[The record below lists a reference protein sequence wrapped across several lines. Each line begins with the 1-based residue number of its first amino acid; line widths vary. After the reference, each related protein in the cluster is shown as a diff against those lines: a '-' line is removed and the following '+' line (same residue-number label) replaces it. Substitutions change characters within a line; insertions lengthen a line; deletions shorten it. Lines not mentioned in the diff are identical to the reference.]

1 MKTFRETGLGQTK
14 RYDENVAKDQG
25 FFVQEQE
32 DDWRCVQ
39 DQEDD
44 CVQDQDKRVFKSS
57 THTKC
62 SKMSS

>member
-14 RYDENVAKDQG
+14 LRRKLPPRPLN
-25 FFVQEQE
+25 VQEQE